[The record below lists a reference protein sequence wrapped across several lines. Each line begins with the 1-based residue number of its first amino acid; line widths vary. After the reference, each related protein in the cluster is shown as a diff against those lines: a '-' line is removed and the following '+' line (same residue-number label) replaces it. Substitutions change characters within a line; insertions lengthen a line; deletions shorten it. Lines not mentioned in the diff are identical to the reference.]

1 MKTITVKTTNNEL
14 RVDNL
19 AEMPVW
25 IDPYYA
31 VTRDENGNGEP
42 LPIAI
47 ENGCGAS
54 IRFFQRWLS
63 QRTRSENIS
72 YKKWQLKYAA
82 ITGEKNKRFVNM
94 IR

>member
-1 MKTITVKTTNNEL
+1 MKTITVKTEKNEL

-19 AEMPVW
+19 ASLPSW

-31 VTRDENGNGEP
+31 ITRDENGKP
-42 LPIAI
+42 LPLPTAI
-47 ENGCGAS
+47 ENGCGVS

-63 QRTRSENIS
+63 QRTKVENLS

-82 ITGEKNKRFVNM
+82 ATGEKNKRFVNM